1 MLNMFLGGFEDN
13 DFEVRG
19 LKSVEVY
26 NHAEDS
32 WSDMPDMIV
41 GRRDHRLV
49 PIRNKLFAIGG
60 ELGGDSIQSTEV
72 FDYSTNKFVL
82 LKLPPLTFR
91 FSFDGL
97 KGAFSLENKIVV
109 ISNDSSKV
117 ACFDLEENK
126 WSEIKFDNDYYYEEF
141 CCLKIPQL

>member
-1 MLNMFLGGFEDN
+1 MA
-13 DFEVRG
+13 G

-49 PIRNKLFAIGG
+49 PIRNKLFAVGG

-72 FDYSTNKFVL
+72 FDYATKQFVL
-82 LKLPPLTFR
+82 LKSPPLTFR
-91 FSFDGL
+91 FSFDRL
-97 KGAFSLENKIVV
+97 KGALSMKNKIVV
-109 ISNDSSKV
+109 ISNDSSKLAV
-117 ACFDLEENK
+117 FDLEKSK
-126 WSEIKFDNDYYYEEF
+126 WSEMEFDNDYYYEEF
-141 CCLKIPQL
+141 CCLKIPHV